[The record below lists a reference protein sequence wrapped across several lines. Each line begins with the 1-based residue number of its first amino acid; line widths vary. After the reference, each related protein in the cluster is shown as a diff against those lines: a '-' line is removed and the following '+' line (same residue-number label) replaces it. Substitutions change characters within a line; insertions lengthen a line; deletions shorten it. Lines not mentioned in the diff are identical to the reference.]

1 MSFTPTNQLKSNPTV
16 WFRNQQHASR
26 LFVDD
31 QFRLAPKV
39 KYLFH
44 VAFGINQDALHN
56 IELIQRHRNE
66 INMLVKTVEIPKFTV
81 TTETLN
87 QYNRKKVVQYQH
99 KIEPINITFHDDN
112 IGIIN
117 KLWQNYYGYY
127 YADSN
132 SAATGK
138 AYTRNATRSSDFING
153 NYGLDNGSIAP
164 FFKYIKIYQMA
175 RHEYVSYTLENP
187 MIASWGSSSALSY
200 AGSGSDFS
208 DFSMSIAYEAVSYG
222 SGLVTPETVEG
233 FGVEHYDQTPSP
245 LTTAKT
251 SSFYDSTANSNLSP
265 SFANT
270 LNNTRSASA
279 NANTIT
285 KQINTYQNTQSL
297 GNPGTPGLLN
307 NIVKTATQGVGGL
320 QGIVFPVAA
329 TTSTVTQAVPI
340 NLGKL

>member
-1 MSFTPTNQLKSNPTV
+1 M
-16 WFRNQQHASR
+16 
-26 LFVDD
+26 
-31 QFRLAPKV
+31 
-39 KYLFH
+39 
-44 VAFGINQDALHN
+44 
-56 IELIQRHRNE
+56 
-66 INMLVKTVEIPKFTV
+66 
-81 TTETLN
+81 
-87 QYNRKKVVQYQH
+87 
-99 KIEPINITFHDDN
+99 TFHDDN

-117 KLWQNYYGYY
+117 KLWQNYYSYY
-127 YADSN
+127 YADPT

-138 AYTRNATRSSDFING
+138 AYARNATRSSDFING

-187 MIASWGSSSALSY
+187 MIASWGSSSALGY
-200 AGSGSDFS
+200 ASNEFNDFA
-208 DFSMSIAYEAVSYG
+208 MSIAYEAVSYD
-222 SGLVTPETVEG
+222 SGPVNSDNVEG

-245 LTTAKT
+245 LSAAKATA
-251 SSFYDSTANSNLSP
+251 FYDNTATSNLSP
-265 SFANT
+265 SFANQI
-270 LNNTRSASA
+270 NTTSASA

-329 TTSTVTQAVPI
+329 TTTTVTQATPI